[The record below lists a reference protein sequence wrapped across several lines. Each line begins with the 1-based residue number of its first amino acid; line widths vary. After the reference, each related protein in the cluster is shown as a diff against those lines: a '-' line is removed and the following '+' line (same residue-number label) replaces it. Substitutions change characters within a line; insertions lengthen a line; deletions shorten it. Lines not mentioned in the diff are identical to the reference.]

1 MSEPPPARSEETLPP
16 SVAPVVVSQGLTYR
30 DLQRAIL
37 FTFSLF
43 LLYQAAGPVGTLLLL
58 FLLVFILAAVLNPV
72 VVWLNQRGWPRIM
85 GALAVVGLILAI
97 VGVVGSLAVPPL
109 LNELGSFFGNLD
121 EKEQR
126 LIQYYNDL
134 SGRYPQLASQL
145 PPASDIIQFLT
156 PRVTSLL
163 GQLGRYTINL
173 LVGLVSLVVML
184 VLVLFTLA
192 HPTPLVTGLLS
203 AAPERYRDRT
213 ATTLRRILEQ
223 LKNWATGSL
232 LLGIIIGVMTG
243 VGLWGL
249 GKLTGKEVPYILLFS
264 VIAGLGELIPNIGP
278 VLSAVPPA
286 IVALTIDPLLAV
298 YVLILFVLIQQL
310 ENNLIVPV
318 VMGQSLNL
326 HPLSVTFTVLV
337 MGALFGLL
345 GAILAVP
352 VCAIIKVFWEEWY
365 LAPQNTNT
373 AALEAVAEGI
383 VGSMTTSPRDSVS
396 GDKAARKGA
405 EQAEA
410 GGAES

>member
-1 MSEPPPARSEETLPP
+1 MSEPPHARSEETLPHT
-16 SVAPVVVSQGLTYR
+16 VAPVVVSQGLTYR

-37 FTFSLF
+37 FGFMLY

-58 FLLVFILAAVLNPV
+58 FLLVFILSAVLNPV
-72 VVWLNQRGWPRIM
+72 VVWLHQRGWPRIA
-85 GALAVVGLILAI
+85 GAITVVGLILTI
-97 VGVVGSLAVPPL
+97 VGVVGYLAVPPL
-109 LNELGSFFGNLD
+109 LSELGSFFGNLD
-121 EKEQR
+121 QKEQR
-126 LIQYYNDL
+126 LMQYYNDL
-134 SGRYPQLASQL
+134 SSRYPQLAEQL
-145 PPASDIIQFLT
+145 PPPGDIIQYLT

-192 HPTPLVTGLLS
+192 HPTPLVTGLLR
-203 AAPERYRDRT
+203 AAPERHRDRT

-232 LLGIIIGVMTG
+232 MLGIIIGAMTG

-249 GKLTGKEVPYILLFS
+249 GKLTGHAIPYILLFS

-278 VLSAVPPA
+278 VLSAIPPA
-286 IVALTIDPLLAV
+286 IVALTIDPILAV
-298 YVLILFVLIQQL
+298 YILVLFVLIQQL

-365 LAPQNTNT
+365 LAHQNTNT
-373 AALEAVAEGI
+373 QALEAVAEGI
-383 VGSMTTSPRDSVS
+383 VGSITTSPQDSVRGEAATDS
-396 GDKAARKGA
+396 KSKAA
-405 EQAEA
+405 
-410 GGAES
+410 AESSGT

>member
-1 MSEPPPARSEETLPP
+1 MSEPPSARSEETLPP
-16 SVAPVVVSQGLTYR
+16 TVAPVVVSHGLTYR
-30 DLQRAIL
+30 DLQRTVL
-37 FTFSLF
+37 FTFGLF

-85 GALAVVGLILAI
+85 GALAVIGLILTI

-109 LNELGSFFGNLD
+109 LNELGSFVGNLD

-134 SGRYPQLASQL
+134 SGRYPQLAAQL
-145 PPASDIIQFLT
+145 PPPDQIIQFLT
-156 PRVTSLL
+156 PRVTPLL

-213 ATTLRRILEQ
+213 AITLRRILEQ

-232 LLGIIIGVMTG
+232 VLGIIIGVMTG
-243 VGLWGL
+243 IGLWGL
-249 GKLTGKEVPYILLFS
+249 GKLTGREIPYILLFS

-286 IVALTIDPLLAV
+286 VVALTIDPLLAL

-365 LAPQNTNT
+365 LAPQNTDT
-373 AALEAVAEGI
+373 QALEAVAEGI
-383 VGSMTTSPRDSVS
+383 VGSMASLPRGSVA
-396 GDKAARKGA
+396 GDPGGRK
-405 EQAEA
+405 EAEA
-410 GGAES
+410 NPAEG

>member
-1 MSEPPPARSEETLPP
+1 MSELPPARSENATPRA
-16 SVAPVVVSQGLTYR
+16 VAPVVISQGVSYR

-37 FTFSLF
+37 FAFTLY
-43 LLYQAAGPVGTLLLL
+43 LMYQAAGPIGTLLLL

-72 VVWLNQRGWPRIM
+72 VVWLNRRGWPRII
-85 GALAVVGLILAI
+85 GAITVIGAI
-97 VGVVGSLAVPPL
+97 ITIVAVVGSLAVPPL

-121 EKEQR
+121 QKEQR

-134 SGRYPQLASQL
+134 SARYPQLAEQL
-145 PPASDIIQFLT
+145 PPPSEIIQFLT

-173 LVGLVSLVVML
+173 LVGLVSLVIML

-223 LKNWATGSL
+223 LKNWAAGSL
-232 LLGIIIGVMTG
+232 ILGIIIGVMTG
-243 VGLWGL
+243 VGLWSL
-249 GKLTGKEVPYILLFS
+249 GKLTGHPVPYILLFS

-286 IVALTIDPLLAV
+286 IVALTIDPMLALWV
-298 YVLILFVLIQQL
+298 IVLFVLIQQL
-310 ENNLIVPV
+310 ENNLVVPV

-365 LAPQNTNT
+365 LVPQNTNSQ
-373 AALEAVAEGI
+373 ALEAIAEEIISSATAPPKRSVTG
-383 VGSMTTSPRDSVS
+383 GDSI
-396 GDKAARKGA
+396 DTGA
-405 EQAEA
+405 EAA
-410 GGAES
+410 TTD

>member
-1 MSEPPPARSEETLPP
+1 MSEPLPARSEEATPRA
-16 SVAPVVVSQGLTYR
+16 VAPVVVSQGITYR

-37 FTFSLF
+37 FAFTLY

-72 VVWLNQRGWPRIM
+72 VVWLNRRGWPRIF
-85 GALAVVGLILAI
+85 GSIAVIGLIITL
-97 VGVVGSLAVPPL
+97 VVVVGSLAVPPL

-121 EKEQR
+121 EKEAR
-126 LIQYYNDL
+126 LVQYYNDL
-134 SGRYPQLASQL
+134 SARYPQLAAQL
-145 PPASDIIQFLT
+145 PPPNQLIQFLT
-156 PRVTSLL
+156 PRLTSLL

-173 LVGLVSLVVML
+173 LVGLVSLVIML

-232 LLGIIIGVMTG
+232 VLGIIIGAMTG

-249 GKLTGKEVPYILLFS
+249 GKLTGHPIPYILLFS

-278 VLSAVPPA
+278 VLSAIPPA
-286 IVALTIDPLLAV
+286 IVALTIDPILAV
-298 YVLILFVLIQQL
+298 YVLVLFVLIQQL

-365 LAPQNTNT
+365 LGPQNTNGR
-373 AALEAVAEGI
+373 ALEAIAEEIISNSPLPPRESVTEGD
-383 VGSMTTSPRDSVS
+383 VSPTAASATGGSGS
-396 GDKAARKGA
+396 
-405 EQAEA
+405 
-410 GGAES
+410 

>member
-1 MSEPPPARSEETLPP
+1 MSEPPPARSEESLPRA
-16 SVAPVVVSQGLTYR
+16 VAPVVVSQGITYR
-30 DLQRAIL
+30 DLQRSIMFA
-37 FTFSLF
+37 FTLF

-72 VVWLNQRGWPRIM
+72 VVWLNQRRWPRIW
-85 GALAVVGLILAI
+85 GAITVVGLIIAI
-97 VGVVGSLAVPPL
+97 VAVVGSLVVPPL
-109 LNELGSFFGNLD
+109 LSELGSFFGNLD
-121 EKEQR
+121 QKEQR
-126 LIQYYNDL
+126 LVQYYNDL
-134 SGRYPQLASQL
+134 SARYPQLAEQL
-145 PPASDIIQFLT
+145 PPPNEIVQFLT

-173 LVGLVSLVVML
+173 LVGLVSLVIML

-203 AAPERYRDRT
+203 AAPERYRERT
-213 ATTLRRILEQ
+213 AITLRRVLEQ
-223 LKNWATGSL
+223 LKNWANGSL
-232 LLGIIIGVMTG
+232 ILGIIIGVMTG

-249 GKLTGKEVPYILLFS
+249 GKLTGHPVPYILLFS

-286 IVALTIDPLLAV
+286 LVALTIDPMLAV
-298 YVLILFVLIQQL
+298 WVLVLFVVIQQL

-326 HPLSVTFTVLV
+326 HPLSVTFTVLI

-365 LAPQNTNT
+365 LVPQNTDT
-373 AALEAVAEGI
+373 PAIEAVAESI
-383 VGSMTTSPRDSVS
+383 VAGVYPTLRAD
-396 GDKAARKGA
+396 AAALAADEGA
-405 EQAEA
+405 AQPGA
-410 GGAES
+410 GT